1 MNRNYSKNT
10 NPKIRTFEFK
20 NVFIT
25 LLLLLL
31 VLTCG
36 IHAQETLVVG
46 QVLSGTDQ
54 SPLPY
59 VNISFKN
66 SQTGVQSN
74 EEGYFMIRSTEKQ
87 NTLVFTSVG
96 FKKHEIRIKP
106 GKSVGLQVELDEE
119 NTLLREVF
127 VIPGSNPA
135 IEMLKKVRLL
145 RKVNDISLHKGF
157 KTLSTEQ
164 NLVLLSKINQRSMN
178 KRIFDQLKKG
188 KLTGTD
194 SSMVIPLYMAEKK
207 YQITSTEK
215 KQLST
220 KIFSSPEKGEK
231 ILEKLVGE
239 LNTELNFYNNSIS
252 VYGKNMVS
260 PLSNVGNIFYDYY
273 FSDSVKTKF
282 GKQYEIHFRSK
293 NTKNLAFDGKL
304 WIDSATYSLTR
315 IEAELPEKANI
326 NFIHNLRISQ
336 KFVPVSTH
344 HWMRQSEE
352 FALNMNF
359 ALLIDSLHPKPEIF
373 VKKSVLFHS
382 TDSNVQQN
390 TNFAHSQ
397 YNQTTLDEKLSELNN
412 TPILRSAKWIADIVF
427 TGSIPV
433 GKIDIGKIEQIVR
446 ITDIEGLRLT
456 LPFHTNEKLWKD
468 ISIGGYVGYGFK
480 NKVIK
485 YSGLAQYKFHSEKRR
500 VLSLNYTD
508 DYRRIDYNYNNF
520 MYRENPLVTGDE
532 DISSSVLA
540 FESAG
545 KISERKEYSISFAND
560 WNQNIESNLY
570 LRSNRLFANASMPM
584 SSGIIPVAD
593 NLQQN
598 SATVSTRFSFD
609 ERTYDDHMQR
619 IYIANNKPVIY
630 SIIEIGNYRVGYK
643 TGQYGKIMGA
653 VKQFIRFDFGQLN
666 YNADAGI
673 ILGNVPYPLLA
684 IPAGSESGGYGL
696 YTFNLMNYREYA
708 FDKYINLHTEIMLN
722 GLIMN
727 LIPLVKH
734 LNLREMASFK
744 MSYGGLSESHKTQL
758 DYPEDMY
765 PMKKPYMEVG
775 VGLTNILHI
784 FTLQSVWRLTDLNH
798 PGVRRW
804 GLLGCLN
811 LSF

>member
-1 MNRNYSKNT
+1 MNRNYSKNST
-10 NPKIRTFEFK
+10 PEIRSFYHR
-20 NVFIT
+20 NVFIKI
-25 LLLLLL
+25 LLLFLLF
-31 VLTCG
+31 TCG
-36 IHAQETLVVG
+36 INAQETLVVG
-46 QVLSGTDQ
+46 QVLSSTDQ
-54 SPLPY
+54 SPLPN

-74 EEGYFMIRSTEKQ
+74 EDGYFMIRTSEKVK
-87 NTLVFTSVG
+87 TLVFTSVG
-96 FKKHEIRIKP
+96 YKKHEIRIKP

-119 NTLLREVF
+119 NTLLREIF

-135 IEMLKKVRLL
+135 IEMMKKVRLL
-145 RKVNDISLHKGF
+145 KKVNDISQHIGF
-157 KTLSTEQ
+157 KTVSTEQ
-164 NLVLLSKINQRSMN
+164 NLVLLSKIKQRSMN

-188 KLTGTD
+188 KLSGTD

-207 YQITSTEK
+207 YKITSTEK
-215 KQLST
+215 KQLSN

-231 ILEKLVGE
+231 IIEKLVGE

-273 FSDSVKTKF
+273 LADSVKTAN

-304 WIDSATYSLTR
+304 WIDSTTFSLTR
-315 IEAELPEKANI
+315 IEAELPIQANI

-336 KFVPVSTH
+336 KFVPVSTY

-352 FALNMNF
+352 FALNMNY
-359 ALLIDSLHPKPEIF
+359 ALLTDSLHPKPEIF
-373 VKKSVLFHS
+373 IKRSATFHS

-390 TNFAHSQ
+390 NNFAQSE

-412 TPILRSAKWIADIVF
+412 TSLLRSAKWIADVVF
-427 TGSIPV
+427 TGSMPV
-433 GKIDIGKIEQIVR
+433 GKIDIGKIEQIIR
-446 ITDIEGLRLT
+446 ITDIEGCRLT
-456 LPFHTNEKLWKD
+456 LPFHTNEKLWKN
-468 ISIGGYVGYGFK
+468 ISLGGYVGYGFK
-480 NKVIK
+480 NEVIK

-532 DISSSVLA
+532 DISSSVFA

-545 KISERKEYSISFAND
+545 KISERKEYSASFTND
-560 WNQNIESNLY
+560 WNEDIESDLY
-570 LRSNRLFANASMPM
+570 LRSNRLYANASMPM
-584 SSGIIPVAD
+584 TTGSVPIVNS
-593 NLQQN
+593 LQQN
-598 SATVSTRFSFD
+598 SVTVSTRFSFD
-609 ERTYDDHMQR
+609 EKTYDNHMQR
-619 IYIANNKPVIY
+619 IYIANNMPVIY
-630 SIIEIGNYRVGYK
+630 SIMEIGNYRFGNK
-643 TGQYGKIMGA
+643 AGQYGKIMGT
-653 VKQFIRFDFGQLN
+653 VKQFIRFGFGQLN

-684 IPAGSESGGYGL
+684 TPAGSESGGYGF

-727 LIPLVKH
+727 QIPLVKH
-734 LNLREMASFK
+734 LNLREMFSFK
-744 MSYGGLSESHKTQL
+744 MSYGGLNESNRTQL
-758 DYPEDMY
+758 EYPEDMY
-765 PMKKPYMEVG
+765 PMNKPYMEVG
-775 VGLTNILHI
+775 AGLTNILHI

-798 PGVRRW
+798 PGVSRW

>member
-1 MNRNYSKNT
+1 MNKNNSKNT
-10 NPKIRTFEFK
+10 TPKIRSFYLRYVYICF
-20 NVFIT
+20 
-25 LLLLLL
+25 LLLFF
-31 VLTCG
+31 VFTCG
-36 IHAQETLVVG
+36 VKAQETLVVG
-46 QVLSGTDQ
+46 QVLSSTDQ

-59 VNISFKN
+59 VNISFRN
-66 SQTGVQSN
+66 SQTAAQSN
-74 EEGYFMIRSTEKQ
+74 EEGYFMIRTTDKQ

-96 FKKHEIRIKP
+96 YKRHEIRIKP
-106 GKSVGLQVELDEE
+106 GKSVGIQVEMDED
-119 NTLLREVF
+119 NTLLREIF

-135 IEMLKKVRLL
+135 IEMMKKVRLL
-145 RKVNDISLHKGF
+145 RKVNDISLQKGF
-157 KTLSTEQ
+157 KTISTEQ

-188 KLTGTD
+188 KLSGTD
-194 SSMVIPLYMAEKK
+194 SSMVIPLYMAVKK

-215 KQLST
+215 KRLST
-220 KIFSSPEKGEK
+220 KLFSSPETGEK

-252 VYGKNMVS
+252 VFGKNMVS
-260 PLSNVGNIFYDYY
+260 PLSNVGNVFYDYY

-336 KFVPVSTH
+336 KYVPVSTH
-344 HWMRQSEE
+344 NWMRESEE
-352 FALNMNF
+352 FALNMNY
-359 ALLIDSLHPKPEIF
+359 ALLTDSLHSKPEIF
-373 VKKSVLFHS
+373 VKKSTTFHS
-382 TDSNVQQN
+382 TDSNVQQSS
-390 TNFAHSQ
+390 NFARSE
-397 YNQTTLDEKLSELNN
+397 YNETTLDEKLSELNN
-412 TPILRSAKWIADIVF
+412 TPLLRSAKWIADVVF

-433 GKIDIGKIEQIVR
+433 GKIDIGKIEQIIR
-446 ITDIEGLRLT
+446 ITDIEGWRLT
-456 LPFHTNEKLWKD
+456 LPFHTNEKLWKN

-480 NKVIK
+480 NKVVK

-500 VLSLNYTD
+500 VLSFNYTD

-532 DISSSVLA
+532 DISSSFLA
-540 FESAG
+540 FESAR
-545 KISERKEYSISFAND
+545 KISERKEYSASFAND
-560 WNQNIESNLY
+560 WNQDIESNLY
-570 LRSNRLFANASMPM
+570 LRSNRLNANASMPM
-584 SSGIIPVAD
+584 TLGGIPVD
-593 NLQQN
+593 NYLQQN

-609 ERTYDDHMQR
+609 EKTYDDHMQR
-619 IYIANNKPVIY
+619 IYVANTMPVIY
-630 SIIEIGNYRVGYK
+630 SILEFGNTRIGNK
-643 TGQYGKIMGA
+643 TGQYGRVMGA

-684 IPAGSESGGYGL
+684 TPAGSESGGYGF

-727 LIPLVKH
+727 QIPLIKH
-734 LNLREMASFK
+734 LNLREMATFK
-744 MSYGGLSESHKTQL
+744 MSYGGLRDSHKTQL
-758 DYPEDMY
+758 DYPGEMY
-765 PMKKPYMEVG
+765 PMNKPYMEVG

-798 PGVRRW
+798 PGVSKW

>member
-1 MNRNYSKNT
+1 M
-10 NPKIRTFEFK
+10 F
-20 NVFIT
+20 
-25 LLLLLL
+25 LLFTYG
-31 VLTCG
+31 VN
-36 IHAQETLVVG
+36 AQETLVVG
-46 QVLSGTDQ
+46 QVLSSTDQ
-54 SPLPY
+54 SPLPG

-66 SQTGVQSN
+66 SQTSAQSN
-74 EEGYFMIRSTEKQ
+74 EEGYFMIRTTDKQ

-96 FKKHEIRIKP
+96 YKRHEIRIKP
-106 GKSVGLQVELDEE
+106 GKSVGIQVEMDED
-119 NTLLREVF
+119 NTLLREIF

-135 IEMLKKVRLL
+135 IEMMKKVRLL
-145 RKVNDISLHKGF
+145 KRVNDISLHKGF

-188 KLTGTD
+188 KLSGTD
-194 SSMVIPLYMAEKK
+194 SSMVIPLYMVEKK

-220 KIFSSPEKGEK
+220 KTFSSPESGEK

-252 VYGKNMVS
+252 VYGKSIVS
-260 PLSNVGNIFYDYY
+260 PLSNVGNVFYDY
-273 FSDSVKTKF
+273 FFADSIQTKF
-282 GKQYEIHFRSK
+282 GKQYEIHFRSR
-293 NTKNLAFDGKL
+293 NPKNLAFDGKL

-315 IEAELPEKANI
+315 IEAELPVQANI

-336 KFVPVSTH
+336 KFIPVSTH
-344 HWMRQSEE
+344 NWMRQSEE
-352 FALNMNF
+352 FALNMNY
-359 ALLIDSLHPKPEIF
+359 ALLTDSLHTKPEIF
-373 VKKSVLFHS
+373 IKKSTTFHS
-382 TDSNVQQN
+382 TDSNVQQKS
-390 TNFAHSQ
+390 NFAQSV
-397 YNQTTLDEKLSELNN
+397 YNETTLDEKLSELNN
-412 TPILRSAKWIADIVF
+412 TPLLRSAKWIADVVF
-427 TGSIPV
+427 TGSMPV
-433 GKIDIGKIEQIVR
+433 GKIDIGKIEQIIR

-456 LPFHTNEKLWKD
+456 LPFHTNKKLWKN
-468 ISIGGYVGYGFK
+468 ISIGGYIGYGFK
-480 NKVIK
+480 NEVIK
-485 YSGLAQYKFHSEKRR
+485 YSGQAQYKFHSEKRR

-532 DISSSVLA
+532 DISSSVFA
-540 FESAG
+540 FEAAK
-545 KISERKEYSISFAND
+545 KISERKEYSASFAND
-560 WNQNIESNLY
+560 WNQDIESNLY
-570 LRSNRLFANASMPM
+570 LRSNRLNANASMPM
-584 SSGIIPVAD
+584 STGSIPVD
-593 NLQQN
+593 NYLQQN
-598 SATVSTRFSFD
+598 SATLSTRFSFD
-609 ERTYDDHMQR
+609 EKTYDDHMQR
-619 IYIANNKPVIY
+619 IYIANNMPVIY
-630 SIIEIGNYRVGYK
+630 SIMEIGNYRVGNK

-684 IPAGSESGGYGL
+684 IPAGSESGGYGF

-708 FDKYINLHTEIMLN
+708 FDKYINLHSEILLN

-727 LIPLVKH
+727 QIPLVKH

-744 MSYGGLSESHKTQL
+744 MSYGGLSESNRTKL
-758 DYPEDMY
+758 DYPVDMY
-765 PMKKPYMEVG
+765 QMNKPYMEVG
-775 VGLTNILHI
+775 VGFTNILHI

-798 PGVRRW
+798 PGVSKW

>member
-1 MNRNYSKNT
+1 M
-10 NPKIRTFEFK
+10 F
-20 NVFIT
+20 
-25 LLLLLL
+25 LLFTYG
-31 VLTCG
+31 VN
-36 IHAQETLVVG
+36 AQETLVVG
-46 QVLSGTDQ
+46 QVLSSTDQ
-54 SPLPY
+54 SPLPG

-66 SQTGVQSN
+66 SQTSAQSN
-74 EEGYFMIRSTEKQ
+74 EEGYFMIRTMEKQ
-87 NTLVFTSVG
+87 STLVFTSIG
-96 FKKHEIRIKP
+96 YKRHEIKIKP
-106 GKSVGLQVELDEE
+106 GKSVGIQVEMDED
-119 NTLLREVF
+119 NTLLREIF

-135 IEMLKKVRLL
+135 IEMMKKVRLL
-145 RKVNDISLHKGF
+145 KRVNDISLHKGF

-188 KLTGTD
+188 KLSGTD
-194 SSMVIPLYMAEKK
+194 SSMVIPLYMVEKK

-220 KIFSSPEKGEK
+220 KTFSSPESGEK

-252 VYGKNMVS
+252 VYGKSIVS
-260 PLSNVGNIFYDYY
+260 PLSNVGNVFYDY
-273 FSDSVKTKF
+273 FFADSIQTKF
-282 GKQYEIHFRSK
+282 GKQYEIHFRSR
-293 NTKNLAFDGKL
+293 NPKNLAFDGKL

-315 IEAELPEKANI
+315 IEAELPVQANI

-336 KFVPVSTH
+336 KFIPVSTH

-352 FALNMNF
+352 FALNMNY
-359 ALLIDSLHPKPEIF
+359 ALLTDSLHTKPEIF
-373 VKKSVLFHS
+373 IKKSTTFHS
-382 TDSNVQQN
+382 TYSNVQQKS
-390 TNFAHSQ
+390 NFAQSV
-397 YNQTTLDEKLSELNN
+397 YNETTLDEKLSELNN
-412 TPILRSAKWIADIVF
+412 TPLLRSAKWIADVVF
-427 TGSIPV
+427 TGSMPV
-433 GKIDIGKIEQIVR
+433 GKIDIGKIEQIIR

-456 LPFHTNEKLWKD
+456 LPFHTNKKLWKN
-468 ISIGGYVGYGFK
+468 ISIGGYIGYGFK
-480 NKVIK
+480 NEVIK
-485 YSGLAQYKFHSEKRR
+485 YSGQAQYKFHSEKRR

-532 DISSSVLA
+532 DISSSVFA
-540 FESAG
+540 FEAAK
-545 KISERKEYSISFAND
+545 KISERKEYSASFAND
-560 WNQNIESNLY
+560 WNQDIESNLY
-570 LRSNRLFANASMPM
+570 LRSNRLNANASMPM
-584 SSGIIPVAD
+584 STGSIPVD
-593 NLQQN
+593 NYLQQN
-598 SATVSTRFSFD
+598 SATLSTRFSFD
-609 ERTYDDHMQR
+609 EKTYDDHMQR
-619 IYIANNKPVIY
+619 IYIANNMPVIY
-630 SIIEIGNYRVGYK
+630 SIMEIGNYRVGNK

-684 IPAGSESGGYGL
+684 IPAGSESGGYGF

-708 FDKYINLHTEIMLN
+708 FDKYINLHSEILLN

-727 LIPLVKH
+727 QIPLVKH

-744 MSYGGLSESHKTQL
+744 MSYGGLSESNRTKL
-758 DYPEDMY
+758 DYPVDMY
-765 PMKKPYMEVG
+765 QMNKPYMEVG
-775 VGLTNILHI
+775 VGFTNILHI

-798 PGVRRW
+798 PGVSKW